1 MRIDLKK
8 TMAIVLAL
16 AMLLVVIVVPGI
28 HTLAEEEIVETVPSE
43 LYQNGVIVGETLIEE
58 DFEGEGAALPTDWQ
72 YGKAVGFWVDGT
84 SSVTTPYVEN
94 GALYYNSSG
103 CDALIGMPAISA
115 LDYVYEAD
123 LICAGWSGSFGLFN
137 NMPAGTKIGTDSAK
151 ACLNFLYIGKKDN
164 GQLTYY
170 QRGQGGGQVY
180 VDGTGFELLTP
191 TENSKVNLKIYCI
204 NGMNY
209 YYVDDVLRAAYK
221 QLQPQG
227 ASSILGFYTC
237 QAKFGIDKVTVKEL
251 APFVPEEIADVEAGE
266 TLYDLADDLA
276 KTEVGAV
283 PEGWIYGATKVE
295 GMALPWGFANTSGK
309 PSASLSVVAN
319 GDGKAL
325 EFKSTDADGAAVGPN
340 VTDTSYIYEVTFTTP
355 KEGKNVGITN
365 ATWGADS
372 AATISSAYWFAAKAG
387 VNAAYRINSVGKAI
401 QYFDSNKEKF
411 YSYGSGDT
419 ISANTEYTFKI
430 VCLDGTN
437 YYFINDRYYGTH
449 TPTEYLTTYS
459 DGTGGQLG
467 LYTYGGTLNVT
478 AMTVKEIKEEE
489 VIFLPEALE
498 KMGVTIGDSV
508 LYEDFEDATAIPEG
522 FELRNPVWDGW
533 AVDPGSWQLTNYTV
547 NGKNDKGIKITAS
560 QDDVI
565 LLPTINTKNYLYEA
579 EITLTNNING
589 SFGLLNDMSVKV
601 RADGADSQGQSG
613 DYGAN
618 RMVIYTMAH
627 GSGKANAYWVNR
639 FGGQPA
645 QTNIPKPAG
654 LDTLPVTGTTLN
666 FKVYTFEG
674 INYFYINDIY
684 IATFANVKNFGP
696 ENVLG
701 IFTSSAPIFVSK
713 VSVKALNA
721 PESNLGMADGKA
733 YFKGDVVYELDTES
747 LTVGQFPEGWNI
759 GYSAGEG
766 DNKTSFGYTNTGTM
780 TPSKLVFTTVEDSA
794 LGTVVKAETE
804 NADTHM
810 TIPQIGTLN
819 YIYEATV
826 KVSRGG
832 SLGPANNYY
841 AAVNKATGGFYNV
854 NYVNSTANV
863 AKYDYRGSTSGT
875 SKPWD
880 INCSPKAGDVIKYK
894 IICLD
899 GYNYM
904 YYNDVFV
911 AKAPVRT
918 INGTPTV
925 DHPGFYMYNAGI
937 LISEV
942 KVTAIYSVDVDV
954 KNTYITVDGNNV
966 DLNAKFEVDKNQS
979 LYKEL
984 VDGDY
989 VYSDDAA
996 VKFGAVVLKAD
1007 EKAFADL
1014 TVDTENAQVIDA
1026 TVYTETDDALRYAL
1040 ALDVA
1045 SADYQKWYS
1054 IRPFALIDGTYFYG
1068 QGVAYTPAN
1077 LSNTAY
1083 YNADTE
1089 GKAEIKAIFG
1099 SYPEFIYGDKVN
1111 SITFTAYADL
1121 HYILNTYPAT
1131 MSDVKQIFKRADDS
1145 NSAFIVSAGDMS
1157 NDIKGSPELINYFK
1171 GYVTE
1176 EGELLKAYN
1185 VYGNHELE
1193 AGNSM
1198 ADVTPTLTNDANAV
1212 WGTEDGKMDTSI
1224 AYYYTDVNG
1233 FRLIGLDN
1241 NYDYNPN
1248 HYKNPDGSQG
1258 AVVGWEH
1265 YLTGSYG
1272 GTSAATNATRGFY
1285 EGADA
1290 VANTSGGSLGD
1301 VQKAWLEK
1309 VLLDAAEKDIP
1320 CIVVGHAGYS
1330 GLGFGGG
1337 SGDAADVRAIYK
1349 KANDANPGTVLMSI
1363 NGHIHTNNQGWN
1375 DGVFYLDL
1383 NTVRNTW
1390 WQNASVAHYGA
1401 NHTYEFE
1408 NYDANGNYIGTT
1420 TKKLSDL
1427 GMAGKTWFSADPL
1440 SAVIT
1445 LSDNGV
1451 IEIDGAESS
1460 WAYDVVPDL
1469 SSAPAGTEP
1478 RISSGLFIECDIYG
1492 HALTCVEDGDGHYNK
1507 CANPKCDYREDK
1519 VAHVF
1524 DKEVASDKYKETDAD
1539 CKNLATY
1546 NKSCVC
1552 GAEGTETFSA
1562 GALGDHSFADGSCS
1576 VCEGKLGDVNG
1587 DKVVNIFDLVKVK
1600 RIIDKLDGAN
1610 AFADVDQN
1618 GSVDSADM
1626 ALIRLMIIK

>member
-1 MRIDLKK
+1 
-8 TMAIVLAL
+8 MATILVL
-16 AMLLVVIVVPGI
+16 AMLLAVIIVPGV
-28 HTLAEEEIVETVPSE
+28 HTIAEEEIVETVPTE
-43 LYQNGVIVGETLIEE
+43 LYQNGVTVGETLIEE

-72 YGKAVGFWVDGT
+72 YGKAVGFWVGGT

-115 LDYVYEAD
+115 SDYVYEAD

-151 ACLNFLYIGKKDN
+151 ACLNFLYIGKNDN

-237 QAKFGIDKVTVKEL
+237 QAKFGIDKVTVKAL
-251 APFVPEEIADVEAGE
+251 DAFVPEEIADVEAGD
-266 TLYDLADDLA
+266 TIYDLADDLG

-283 PEGWIYGATKVE
+283 PEGWVYGGAGIADAAHKLPFGYPSTTGSQTVGLKVAESDGTKV
-295 GMALPWGFANTSGK
+295 LNFTSSGC
-309 PSASLSVVAN
+309 
-319 GDGKAL
+319 
-325 EFKSTDADGAAVGPN
+325 DAVAVGPEILPS
-340 VTDTSYIYEVTFTTP
+340 SYIYEATI
-355 KEGKNVGITN
+355 KAAGDGANVGLSN
-365 ATWGADS
+365 ATWGAETASELKS
-372 AATISSAYWFAAKAG
+372 ADWFVAKPG
-387 VNAAYRINSVGKAI
+387 VNASYYVSRNGKGVV
-401 QYFDSNKEKF
+401 SGVRETKL
-411 YSYGSGDT
+411 SYGSGDT
-419 ISANTEYTFKI
+419 IVANKEYNFKI
-430 VCLDGTN
+430 ICLDGTN

-449 TPTEYLTTYS
+449 TPTSFITNYS
-459 DGTGGQLG
+459 DGTGGRLG
-467 LYTYGGTLNVT
+467 LYTNVGNMT
-478 AMTVKEIKEEE
+478 VSAMTVKEIKEEE

-508 LYEDFEDATAIPEG
+508 LYEDFEDAAAIPEG
-522 FELRNPVWDGW
+522 FELRNPTWDGW
-533 AVDPGSWQLTNYTV
+533 PGTAGSMTLSTYQV
-547 NGKNDKGIKITAS
+547 NGKNDKGLNVVAS

-565 LLPTINTKNYLYEA
+565 LIPTINTKNYVYEA
-579 EITLTNNING
+579 EITLTNNVNG
-589 SFGLLNDMSVKV
+589 SYGILNDMSVKV
-601 RADGADSQGQSG
+601 RESGADAQGQSG

-627 GSGKANAYWVNR
+627 GSGKANAYWQNR
-639 FGGQPA
+639 FQGGA
-645 QTNIPKPAG
+645 SQTNVPKPAG
-654 LDTLPVTGTTLN
+654 LDTLPVTNTTLN
-666 FKVYTFEG
+666 FKVYTFNG
-674 INYFYINDIY
+674 INYFYINDIF
-684 IATFANVKNFGP
+684 IASFNNLKNFGP

-713 VSVKALNA
+713 VSVKALNE

-733 YFKGDVVYELDTES
+733 FLKGEVLYELDPS
-747 LTVGQFPEGWNI
+747 KLTVGQAPEGWNI
-759 GYSAGEG
+759 GYSAGTG
-766 DNKTSFGYTNTGTM
+766 DNKTSFGYTNTNTM
-780 TPSKLVFTTVEDSA
+780 TAEKLVFTTVEDSD

-841 AAVNKATGGFYNV
+841 ASVNKATGGFYNV

-875 SKPWD
+875 SKTWD
-880 INCSPKAGDVIKYK
+880 INCSPKAGDIVKYK
-894 IICLD
+894 IVSLD

-925 DHPGFYMYNAGI
+925 DHPGFYMYNAGM

-942 KVTAIYSVDVDV
+942 KVTAIHSVDVDV
-954 KNTYITVDGNNV
+954 KNTFITVDGSNV
-966 DLNAKFEVDKNQS
+966 DLNAKFEVDKSQS
-979 LYKEL
+979 LYKEF
-984 VDGDY
+984 VDGEY

-1040 ALDVA
+1040 TLDVA
-1045 SADYQKWYS
+1045 SADYQKWYN
-1054 IRPFALIDGTYFYG
+1054 IRPFALVDGTYFYG
-1068 QGVAYTPAN
+1068 DGVAYTAAN

-1083 YNADTE
+1083 YNADDE
-1089 GKAEIKAIFG
+1089 GKAEVKAIFG
-1099 SYPEFIYGDKVN
+1099 SYSEFIYGDKVN

-1121 HYILNTYPAT
+1121 HYKAGMYPAS
-1131 MSDVKQIFKRADDS
+1131 MSDVKSIFKRADDS
-1145 NSAFIVSAGDMS
+1145 NSVFILSAGDMT
-1157 NDIKGSPELINYFK
+1157 NDMKGSPELYNYFK

-1185 VYGNHELE
+1185 IYGNHELE
-1193 AGNSM
+1193 SGNSM
-1198 ADVTPTLTNDANAV
+1198 ADVTPTLTNDANVV
-1212 WGTEDGKMDTSI
+1212 WGTADGKMDVSI
-1224 AYYYTDVNG
+1224 AYYYTDVDG

-1248 HYKNPDGSQG
+1248 HYLLEDGSMG
-1258 AVVGWEH
+1258 EVVGWEH
-1265 YLTGSYG
+1265 YRTGSYG

-1337 SGDAADVRAIYK
+1337 SGDSADVRAIYK

-1390 WQNASVAHYGA
+1390 WKQTSGEHYSA
-1401 NHTYEFE
+1401 QHTYTFE
-1408 NYDANGNYIGTT
+1408 EYDDAGNYVGTT
-1420 TKKLSDL
+1420 EKPLTSL
-1427 GMAGKTWFSADPL
+1427 GQSTNTWFSADPL

-1451 IEIDGAESS
+1451 IEIDGTESS

-1469 SSAPAGTEP
+1469 SAAPAGTEP
-1478 RISSGLFIECDIYG
+1478 RISSGLFIDCDIYG

-1507 CANPKCDYREDK
+1507 CANPKCDYREDT

-1552 GAEGTETFSA
+1552 GAEGNETFSA
-1562 GALGDHSFADGSCS
+1562 GVLGDHSFADGCCS

-1610 AFADVDQN
+1610 
-1618 GSVDSADM
+1618 
-1626 ALIRLMIIK
+1626 